1 MRKLNIYILHCKAL
15 KERDASIS
23 NIVAKIKSSSYSN
36 VEIGQIFL
44 IASNDPS
51 DINVELIQKTIDY
64 STVKEQNLA
73 LYNQFIKNIHVN
85 QLSNT
90 LKHVDALRKIIE
102 TPNTDLHLV
111 IEDDMLF
118 GDDLCSVLD
127 SVLTKIK
134 AQPIVFLGLPSN
146 ESGDIEIKETKT
158 QFNIIPLVDSY
169 IINYDTAKLISDNV
183 FPIKFTTVFQ
193 LNYTL
198 QKCGIQSYQSSR
210 NVFVNGSK
218 YGMFVSSLN
227 PNNSLVFN
235 KDYVT
240 LLEIVNRATNTA
252 DDSIVVAKM
261 QRESPIAKSPDFMY
275 LIAKFHIK
283 EKNYKEAEQILSEA
297 YNITLANN
305 GIVNHES
312 VMLKDFITLFKHLQS
327 F

>member
-1 MRKLNIYILHCKAL
+1 LHCKAL
-15 KERDASIS
+15 KERDASIN
-23 NIVAKIKSSSYSN
+23 NIVAKIKSSTYTN

-64 STVKEQNLA
+64 SAVKEQNLA

-90 LKHVDALRKIIE
+90 LKHIDALRKIIE

-118 GDDLCSVLD
+118 GDDLCKVLNTVI
-127 SVLTKIK
+127 SKISD
-134 AQPIVFLGLPSN
+134 QPIVFLGLPSN
-146 ESGDIEIKETKT
+146 ESGDIDIKETSA

-169 IINYDTAKLISDNV
+169 IINYDTAKMISDNI

-193 LNYTL
+193 FNYIL
-198 QKCGIQSYQSSR
+198 QKCSVKSFQSSR

-240 LLEIVNRATNTA
+240 LLEIVNRASNTA

-283 EKNYKEAEQILSEA
+283 EKNYKEAEKVLSEA
-297 YNITLANN
+297 YNIALSNN

-312 VMLKDFITLFKHLQS
+312 AMLKDFITLFKHLQS